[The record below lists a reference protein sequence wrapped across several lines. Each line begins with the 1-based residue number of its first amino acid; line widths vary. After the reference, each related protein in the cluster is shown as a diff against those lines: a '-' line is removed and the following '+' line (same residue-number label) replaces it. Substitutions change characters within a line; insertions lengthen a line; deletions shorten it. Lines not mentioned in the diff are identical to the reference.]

1 MTKTAKEILLSL
13 GYESMEL
20 GVDNSRKGYVYE
32 PIDKATDQALK
43 ELEAIIKSAKPADAY
58 DVPYTDY
65 PAGFNLAIDEYE
77 TNLLAALYGEK

>member
-1 MTKTAKEILLSL
+1 MTKTAKQAIMDYFGVTLVPESL
-13 GYESMEL
+13 
-20 GVDNSRKGYVYE
+20 
-32 PIDKATDQALK
+32 LK

-77 TNLLAALYGEK
+77 TNLLAALYGEKS